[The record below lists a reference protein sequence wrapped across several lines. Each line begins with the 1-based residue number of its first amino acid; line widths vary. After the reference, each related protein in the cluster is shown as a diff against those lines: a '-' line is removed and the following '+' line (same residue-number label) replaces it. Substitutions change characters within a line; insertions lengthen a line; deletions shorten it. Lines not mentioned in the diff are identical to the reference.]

1 MRILALDVGDKTIG
15 VAVSDPFGLTAQG
28 LEVLRRGEESE
39 DVQRVVELARRY
51 GVEEV
56 VIGLP
61 RTLAGEI
68 GPQAQK
74 VLRFG
79 ELLAQQGLKIIYW
92 DERFTTK
99 EAEKVLLAA
108 DVSRRERRRI
118 KDILAAVL
126 LLEAYLERR
135 RGEAEQPKF

>member
-15 VAVSDPFGLTAQG
+15 VAVTDPCGLTAQG
-28 LEVLRRGEESE
+28 LEVLIRTEEGEDARR
-39 DVQRVVELARRY
+39 VLELARQFQ
-51 GVEEV
+51 VEEV
-56 VIGLP
+56 VVGLP

-79 ELLAQQGLKIIYW
+79 ELLAQQGLKIKYW

-108 DVSRRERRRI
+108 DVSRKKRRRV

-135 RGEAEQPKF
+135 RSEAEPI